1 MVLIYP
7 KGCNGVCNGDHLSVY
22 LVVASPEYLPHIWS
36 RYAEFSLSVVNQM
49 YQQSTLRKDA
59 QHKFNRRESD
69 WGFTSFIPLCKLHD
83 PKEGFLVNGT
93 LIIEAEV
100 ADGMVVDY
108 DSKMK
113 TGYVGVKNQGA
124 TSYIN
129 SLLQTLY
136 HIPYFRKAVYR
147 MPMKEKDMQSRSII
161 LALQNLF
168 FKLQYSDESVA
179 TKELIQSFGREIY
192 DSSMQHDVQELNRVL
207 CKKIEDKMKR
217 KESFYDLQLDVKDCQ
232 DVYASF
238 DKYIKVECLEGDN
251 KYRTGQNGLQDAMK
265 GILFLDFPPVLQLQL
280 KRFEYDY
287 AQNTVVKINDG
298 YEFPLELDLDRENG
312 KYLSPDC
319 DRRVRNFYTLHS
331 VLVHNGGEHG
341 GRYYAFIRPNLS
353 HQWLKFDDELVTKED
368 MIRALEE
375 RYGGEEEL
383 PQTNGFNSTP
393 FKLTKYSN
401 AYMLVYIRKSDI
413 EKVICN
419 ADVQDIVKPVRLRLK
434 KEHEENEHKKKE
446 AQMHTII
453 KVARNEDF
461 VEQGNVAKEFG
472 IPVKFQRFWLWTKRQ
487 NLTYHP
493 HRQLTPEEETQSD
506 LHPIQLPETTKEDI
520 LIFFKLYDPI
530 KEELIEKA
538 IDFHLSQ
545 LRWEA
550 FREEVSG
557 SPYEI
562 LTKLNKMA
570 GFSSTQQIELYE
582 ELKFEPS
589 VMCEP
594 IHKKLTFRANQL
606 GDGDILCFQKSP
618 PVQCLQQCRYPD
630 VPSFF
635 EYVHNRLVVHFRSL
649 AKPKEDAFCLQ
660 LSNIFNYD
668 EVVESVARQL
678 LVDVS
683 SKIRLTPHNCY
694 SQQPEPIPIRYRVLD
709 HLSDMLVQNN
719 QTAHILYYE
728 VLDIPLPELEC
739 LKTLKVSFHHDE
751 KEEIFQTS
759 ESIENINDQNWTLR
773 AEEIPEEEK
782 NCGAHDHIIH
792 VYHFT
797 KDTSQNQMLV
807 QNFGKPFLLVIHD
820 GETLADVKVRI
831 QKKLQ
836 VPVPDLCKLS
846 IALFLY
852 WHWYWYW
859 YWYWYELLQCTKKR
873 TFCSM
878 GAVSGLEHSDIAPNR
893 LHAANQ
899 VMNTSLMAPL
909 IPATASPTTNED
921 LELSMAIAASIHS
934 STMDERPLHT
944 NAHKSV
950 LVSKPVDW
958 INSSENSSTPNNR
971 GPTRGPAS
979 PLEGSSSRWSYKP
992 AQVGYNGWDVPS
1004 NSETQQSIP
1013 STCVICLDAP
1023 IEGACIPCGHLSGCM
1038 SCLNEIQGKK
1048 WGCPVCRAKIKQV
1061 VKIYAVSERRL
1072 LIFPKGN
1079 NVKFLSVYLDGAD
1092 SANLPYGWSR
1102 FAAEFDL
1109 SVVNQMNGRDT
1120 AKMFVMSSPLS
1131 FSQIEKSICVY
1142 KFH

>member
-1 MVLIYP
+1 MEARAKRPAWRYPTKTFTWTIKNFSKVYTRKHYSDVFETSGCKWQVLIYP

-59 QHKFNRRESD
+59 QHKFNRRESN

-113 TGYVGVKNQGA
+113 TGYVGLKNQGA

-129 SLLQTLY
+129 SLLQTLIIY
-136 HIPYFRKAVYR
+136 LTSGRLVPAVYR

-207 CKKIEDKMKR
+207 CEKIEDKMKR

-251 KYRTGQNGLQDAMK
+251 KYRTGRNGLQDAMK

-287 AQNTVVKINDG
+287 AQNTVVKNLTLTKRTASIYRQIVIG
-298 YEFPLELDLDRENG
+298 ESAIFIRCTVGCCIIIPGSGRAR
-312 KYLSPDC
+312 PC
-319 DRRVRNFYTLHS
+319 DRSTKRVC

-368 MIRALEE
+368 IIRALEE
-375 RYGGEEEL
+375 QYGGEEEL

-419 ADVQDIVKPVRLRLK
+419 ADVQDIVKPVR
-434 KEHEENEHKKKE
+434 
-446 AQMHTII
+446 
-453 KVARNEDF
+453 
-461 VEQGNVAKEFG
+461 GNVAKEFG

-487 NLTYHP
+487 NLTYRP
-493 HRQLTPEEETQSD
+493 HRQLTPEEETQS
-506 LHPIQLPETTKEDI
+506 
-520 LIFFKLYDPI
+520 
-530 KEELIEKA
+530 
-538 IDFHLSQ
+538 
-545 LRWEA
+545 
-550 FREEVSG
+550 
-557 SPYEI
+557 
-562 LTKLNKMA
+562 
-570 GFSSTQQIELYE
+570 
-582 ELKFEPS
+582 
-589 VMCEP
+589 
-594 IHKKLTFRANQL
+594 
-606 GDGDILCFQKSP
+606 
-618 PVQCLQQCRYPD
+618 
-630 VPSFF
+630 
-635 EYVHNRLVVHFRSL
+635 
-649 AKPKEDAFCLQ
+649 
-660 LSNIFNYD
+660 
-668 EVVESVARQL
+668 
-678 LVDVS
+678 
-683 SKIRLTPHNCY
+683 
-694 SQQPEPIPIRYRVLD
+694 
-709 HLSDMLVQNN
+709 
-719 QTAHILYYE
+719 
-728 VLDIPLPELEC
+728 
-739 LKTLKVSFHHDE
+739 
-751 KEEIFQTS
+751 
-759 ESIENINDQNWTLR
+759 
-773 AEEIPEEEK
+773 
-782 NCGAHDHIIH
+782 
-792 VYHFT
+792 
-797 KDTSQNQMLV
+797 
-807 QNFGKPFLLVIHD
+807 
-820 GETLADVKVRI
+820 
-831 QKKLQ
+831 
-836 VPVPDLCKLS
+836 
-846 IALFLY
+846 
-852 WHWYWYW
+852 
-859 YWYWYELLQCTKKR
+859 
-873 TFCSM
+873 
-878 GAVSGLEHSDIAPNR
+878 
-893 LHAANQ
+893 
-899 VMNTSLMAPL
+899 
-909 IPATASPTTNED
+909 
-921 LELSMAIAASIHS
+921 
-934 STMDERPLHT
+934 
-944 NAHKSV
+944 
-950 LVSKPVDW
+950 
-958 INSSENSSTPNNR
+958 

-979 PLEGSSSRWSYKP
+979 PLESSSSRWSYKP

-1013 STCVICLDAP
+1013 STCVICLDAT

-1048 WGCPVCRAKIKQV
+1048 WGFPVCRAKIKQMKFKRLLLRYLSSFYDSIATCKV
-1061 VKIYAVSERRL
+1061 LLDDVLPEMASFHRNWRL

-1102 FAAEFDL
+1102 FAEFDL

-1131 FSQIEKSICVY
+1131 FSQIEKSVY
-1142 KFH
+1142 VCISSTSILVVCYDFSKNVNNYKGLHPKHFFITFAPRKVENLAGSIQEL